1 MVAGVEAA
9 VEDLNTVKRGEGED
23 IVELKASV
31 GILLIPVS
39 SDTSLRFK
47 LRLSL
52 IAFRRSPSA
61 EKSFIGIPLKE

>member
-31 GILLIPVS
+31 GIYQGGHFG
-39 SDTSLRFK
+39 D
-47 LRLSL
+47 
-52 IAFRRSPSA
+52 AFYGISA
-61 EKSFIGIPLKE
+61 FCIT

>member
-31 GILLIPVS
+31 GIYQGVISAMLLRHIRFLHH
-39 SDTSLRFK
+39 LRA
-47 LRLSL
+47 R
-52 IAFRRSPSA
+52 
-61 EKSFIGIPLKE
+61 